1 MLDILKSWVDKVLPW
16 HISKTIWIFSISFM
30 WILYYWDIY
39 RKDFQKMDSKIVSQQ
54 VDKSQIEVLGIIA
67 P

>member
-39 RKDFQKMDSKIVSQQ
+39 RKDFQKLDSKIVSQQ
-54 VDKSQIEVLGIIA
+54 VDKNQIEVLGIIA